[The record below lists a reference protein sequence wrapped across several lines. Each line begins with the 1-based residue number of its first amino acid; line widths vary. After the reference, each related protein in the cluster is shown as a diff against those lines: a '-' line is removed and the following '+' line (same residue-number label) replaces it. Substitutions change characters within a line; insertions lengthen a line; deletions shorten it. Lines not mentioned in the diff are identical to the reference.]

1 MLTEKQIKQKMAEEG
16 IPVEAVFDV
25 NRPKKLVWGGY
36 EIVNSLFPDVDLDKD
51 WYYERLQFAD
61 IGQYQNLCKKL
72 GENEHIQVYSVREYN
87 HGSSGGHVNFGMIC
101 DEELKT
107 AIDLAGGLEQYMK
120 MGG

>member
-36 EIVNSLFPDVDLDKD
+36 EIINNLFPDIDLDKD

-61 IGQYQNLCKKL
+61 IEKYQNLCKAL

-87 HGSSGGHVNFGMIC
+87 RGTSAGYVNFGMIC